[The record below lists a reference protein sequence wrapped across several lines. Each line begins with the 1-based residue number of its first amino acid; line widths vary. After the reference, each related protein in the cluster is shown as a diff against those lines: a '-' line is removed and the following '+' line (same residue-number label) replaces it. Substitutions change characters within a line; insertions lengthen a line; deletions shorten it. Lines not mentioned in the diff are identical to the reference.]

1 MTDIA
6 TTIEGIQN
14 ESTAL
19 NTHIQNLN
27 TRIQNLMMV
36 FTEKEKQ
43 HQEDVAAEK
52 QAAESWIKEQRE
64 VLKVE
69 QERVQDERAAWELE
83 KEAMLKVY
91 KFKTKIVKLNIGGT
105 LMATRLH
112 TLRCA
117 GGMLAS
123 LFSGRFEPDKDEDN
137 NVFLDFDGK
146 LFSEWLN
153 LLRQVANGEE
163 VMVPHKL
170 KTLCKFLQP
179 NTKKKKVHC
188 GNSHYSTATKEE
200 TYLVAM

>member
-19 NTHIQNLN
+19 NT
-27 TRIQNLMMV
+27 RIQTLMMAL
-36 FTEKEKQ
+36 TEKEKQ

-52 QAAESWIKEQRE
+52 QTAETWMKEQRE
-64 VLKVE
+64 VLEVE
-69 QERVQDERAAWELE
+69 QKLVQDERAAWETE
-83 KEAMLKVY
+83 KQDMLKLY
-91 KFKTKIVKLNIGGT
+91 KFKTKIVQLNIGGT

-170 KTLCKFLQP
+170 KTMCKFLQP
-179 NTKKKKVHC
+179 NTKKKKVKS
-188 GNSHYSTATKEE
+188 GNGHYSTATKEE
-200 TYLVAM
+200 TYLVAI